1 MATNKIVATTVNK
14 IGFEIENSSYKKA
27 VEKIRSIGREFKKM
41 GDSANPMGKWQ
52 ATAMKT
58 QQTIQKVARQQSQVN
73 AKLHRESVAQAKKEA
88 AVRAAIEKRESARR
102 KQAVGNLTAK
112 NPEMAR
118 MKKFYQ
124 QQAREAKKA
133 SRSAPSYGGYTAPK
147 ARVLAGAKR
156 FQYVPGNPNMG
167 GVASDPSLVKA
178 QTAAMNRYHRQMRR
192 GGSSPGVDN
201 AMMADRAARRTHLY
215 NSAIRLSA
223 KYGAGFRGKLSGYSE
238 LESRFARGEMQ
249 KSTFN
254 AHLSALQSGLKSA
267 ASQSLTLG
275 DAFRDLRRS
284 VINATAAYTAFSAFT
299 AVNRSGH
306 MMEGASAA
314 LTAVTGDPNKA
325 NSEVSFVQ
333 KEAMRLGFDL
343 KSGLQGYSQMAVNA
357 KNQMTNQEVHELFS
371 AYSQYAAAYGADE
384 VKYQRGIMAIQ
395 QMLGKGQ
402 VMSEELKQQLA
413 EALPGAYEPFIK
425 ATKEAFGLSELSM
438 DQFMDMMKKGEVKT
452 AKIMKYVA
460 KYMNEASAAG
470 YERMQKSNVL
480 AENRLKTFMELTRQ
494 KLFTRWADELT
505 EFYYTL
511 IRVGENMQ
519 PLLDFGGDFAA
530 GMIRAFNDVIATIN
544 NFIEKF
550 YGYYLEFLVYIG
562 AWDGKTARFSK
573 TADEA
578 FSTAKWGGYAIGIL
592 AVASAIGK
600 VYRLLR
606 MVLGVGVAIKA
617 AGGIGGMI
625 GSAGGAAAGG
635 AAAGGAAALAKKGLL
650 SRLLGGLWKYKGP
663 LALAYMGYEGA
674 GLLDDYWQS
683 SENQKTSGQKHPQ
696 WMVDMVNG
704 ASNFLGLDYRLDP
717 GMYTTPPKPGT
728 LYNPL
733 DQRLLEPV
741 KFEVGEGKITLSI
754 DDSEFSKII
763 DAKLEWESLKD
774 INFMSTD
781 LQY

>member
-27 VEKIRSIGREFKKM
+27 VEKIRSIGREFRKL
-41 GDSANPMGKWQ
+41 GEDFNSANPMSRWQ
-52 ATAMKT
+52 AVAVKT
-58 QQTIQKVARQQSQVN
+58 QQTMQRVARQQSQAN

-88 AVRAAIEKRESARR
+88 AVRAAIERRENARR

-118 MKKFYQ
+118 MRKFYQ
-124 QQAREAKKA
+124 QQAKEAKKA
-133 SRSAPSYGGYTAPK
+133 AKSAPVSYGGYKAPK
-147 ARVLAGAKR
+147 ARVLANAKS
-156 FQYVPGNPNMG
+156 FKYIPGNPNMG
-167 GVASDPSLVKA
+167 GVASDPNLVKA
-178 QTAAMNRYHRQMRR
+178 QTAAMNRYHRQLRR
-192 GGSSPGVDN
+192 DSKAGMDN
-201 AMMADRAARRTHLY
+201 RLMSDREARRTHLY

-223 KYGAGFRGKLSGYSE
+223 KYGAGFRGSLPGYSE
-238 LESRFARGEMQ
+238 LESRFARGEMK

-254 AHLSALQSGLKSA
+254 AHLSALQSGFKSA
-267 ASQSLTLG
+267 TSQTLTLG
-275 DAFRDLRRS
+275 DAMRDLRRS
-284 VINATAAYTAFSAFT
+284 VINATAAYTAFSGFA

-325 NSEVSFVQ
+325 NSEVAFVQ
-333 KEAMRLGFDL
+333 QEAMRLGFDL
-343 KSGLQGYSQMAVNA
+343 KSGLQGYAQMSVNA

-480 AENRLKTFMELTRQ
+480 AENRLKTFIELTRQ
-494 KLFTRWADELT
+494 KLFTRWSDELT

-511 IRVGENMQ
+511 IRTGETLQFVWDASGDFVSGFVRGLNWVVGELNNTIVKIRMFF
-519 PLLDFGGDFAA
+519 LEWGIKWGFITAKTKEYSEELNDTFSYAKWAGFAA
-530 GMIRAFNDVIATIN
+530 AIMLVVNALTKGFVMASMLVKTFKFLSSIR
-544 NFIEKF
+544 
-550 YGYYLEFLVYIG
+550 G
-562 AWDGKTARFSK
+562 
-573 TADEA
+573 
-578 FSTAKWGGYAIGIL
+578 
-592 AVASAIGK
+592 
-600 VYRLLR
+600 
-606 MVLGVGVAIKA
+606 A
-617 AGGIGGMI
+617 AGAAGAGAATTE
-625 GSAGGAAAGG
+625 GSGGGAAGKGG
-635 AAAGGAAALAKKGLL
+635 GGLKTPGGKVGLL
-650 SRLLGGLWKYKGP
+650 GKLGIIGTILSAGELFNDRFNP
-663 LALAYMGYEGA
+663 LSERNQQ
-674 GLLDDYWQS
+674 LDTISDMIR
-683 SENQKTSGQKHPQ
+683 KDIISGGNGF
-696 WMVDMVNG
+696 VDP
-704 ASNFLGLDYRLDP
+704 LDTLP
-717 GMYTTPPKPGT
+717 GGT
-728 LYNPL
+728 LPL
-733 DQRLLEPV
+733 PGGPGFASQLRTMEMLPLEISD
-741 KFEVGEGKITLSI
+741 GKITISI
-754 DDSEFSKII
+754 DEGEFSKIL
-763 DAKLEWESLKD
+763 DAKLEWENNKD

-781 LQY
+781 LW